1 MHTLYD
7 AYQSFRQTAMSS
19 LCQACESRSAVVVE
33 PADDADAPYLVC
45 EACHGRLMAR
55 SLRPLEWFNLAKRYG
70 WAHFLLHDDFYDEDG
85 TATQPE
91 EDVEQSE
98 LFPAPTLAA
107 VCDTAKSLLDYA
119 ITRWHFEAEL
129 GERWLQ
135 LPQDEVLRTLNSRFD
150 ASRNRDVRSVVLQVA
165 GVMGPA
171 AEALVRRAWADYP
184 DGIVFWALVQASA
197 ACLPF
202 EDGFART
209 ETALAEMP
217 ERTRRESFSALAH
230 FRSPRAL
237 QWIELNAAEPTV
249 EAWGRLAAASAFSWP
264 KAEEWFQA
272 GRPLSLIAIDAL
284 LAITNPQ
291 TLFLREHRPVLGSP
305 ASEFRTRTVLEEV
318 AATDPVPRVK
328 QRIGVLLA
336 RLPALAQPH

>member
-1 MHTLYD
+1 MP
-7 AYQSFRQTAMSS
+7 S
-19 LCQACESRSAVVVE
+19 LCQACDSRSAVVAE

-55 SLRPLEWFNLAKRYG
+55 SLRPLEWFNLAKRHG
-70 WAHFLLHDDFYDEDG
+70 WAQFLLHDDFYDEDG
-85 TATQPE
+85 MATQPD
-91 EDVEQSE
+91 EDVEQPE

-107 VCDTAKSLLDYA
+107 VCGTAEALLDYA

-129 GERWLQ
+129 GERWRQ
-135 LPQDEVLRTLNSRFD
+135 LPQDEVLSALNSRFD
-150 ASRNRDVRSVVLQVA
+150 ASRNHDVRSVVLQVA
-165 GVMGPA
+165 GVVGPA

-184 DGIVFWALVQASA
+184 EGIAFWALVKASA

-202 EDGFART
+202 EDGFARA

-237 QWIELNAAEPTV
+237 QWIESNAAEPTV
-249 EAWGRLAAASAFSWP
+249 EAWGRLAAASTFSWP
-264 KAEEWFQA
+264 KAEEWLQA
-272 GRPLSLIAIDAL
+272 GRPMSLIAIDAL

-291 TLFLREHRPVLGSP
+291 TPLLREQRPVLGSP
-305 ASEFRTRTVLEEV
+305 ASELRIRTILEAV
-318 AATDPVPRVK
+318 AATDPVPRVT
-328 QRIGVLLA
+328 QRIGALLA
-336 RLPALAQPH
+336 RLPALAQAS

>member
-1 MHTLYD
+1 
-7 AYQSFRQTAMSS
+7 MSS
-19 LCQACESRSAVVVE
+19 LCQACESRSAIVEE

-45 EACHGRLMAR
+45 KACHRRLIAR
-55 SLRPLEWFNLAKRYG
+55 SLRPLEWFNLAKQHG
-70 WAHFLLHDDFYDEDG
+70 WARFLLHDDFYDEDG

-91 EDVEQSE
+91 EDVEQPE

-107 VCDTAKSLLDYA
+107 VCGTAEALLDYA
-119 ITRWHFEAEL
+119 ITRWNFDEAL
-129 GERWLQ
+129 GARWRQ
-135 LPQDEVLRTLNSRFD
+135 LPQDEVLRALNSRFD
-150 ASRNRDVRSVVLQVA
+150 ASRNRDVRSVVLQV
-165 GVMGPA
+165 GSVVGPA
-171 AEALVRRAWADYP
+171 AQALVRRAWADYP
-184 DGIVFWALVQASA
+184 DGIAFGALVQASA
-197 ACLPF
+197 TCLPL
-202 EDGFART
+202 EDGFTRT
-209 ETALAEMP
+209 ETALAGMP

-237 QWIELNAAEPTV
+237 QWIEANAAEPTV

-264 KAEEWFQA
+264 KAEEWLQA

-305 ASEFRTRTVLEEV
+305 ASDLHTRTVLEAV

-328 QRIGVLLA
+328 QRIGALLA
-336 RLPALAQPH
+336 RLHALAQPH